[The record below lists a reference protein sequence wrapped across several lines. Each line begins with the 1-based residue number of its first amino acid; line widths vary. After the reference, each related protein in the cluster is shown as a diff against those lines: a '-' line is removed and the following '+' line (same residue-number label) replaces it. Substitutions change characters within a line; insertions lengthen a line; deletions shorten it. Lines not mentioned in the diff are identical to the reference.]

1 MDYIFYMEHN
11 PDLSIHLY
19 SISYP
24 SNPEDNLQ
32 YTQNIFAIAISE
44 SALET
49 ILLSGLSHL
58 LIVLSGIFVD
68 PDSFILDPW
77 VGNRS
82 CRFLNCGFC
91 FCINVYFSIY
101 CKFIIDFVYAAIV
114 SPAICDI
121 IPSEKSPTLCNISLV
136 LFHTGSDLI
145 LSSKS

>member
-44 SALET
+44 SALGT
-49 ILLSGLSHL
+49 TLLSGSSYL

-68 PDSFILDPW
+68 SDSFILDSW
-77 VGNRS
+77 VGNRMW
-82 CRFLNCGFC
+82 RLWNGGFC
-91 FCINVYFSIY
+91 FCINVYLY
-101 CKFIIDFVYAAIV
+101 Y
-114 SPAICDI
+114 
-121 IPSEKSPTLCNISLV
+121 LL
-136 LFHTGSDLI
+136 
-145 LSSKS
+145 